1 MKRKKQVV
9 QLFSLIQVEQQCL
22 NLQNTLENELK
33 LTRALQDEVNE
44 LKEKTRTKTEMEK
57 YVDETLIKFN
67 EMEEKYEEEFKKQSK
82 MEQQMKVSLK

>member
-1 MKRKKQVV
+1 M
-9 QLFSLIQVEQQCL
+9 EQQCL